1 MYEVLK
7 VSISQNL
14 MFTSVKNT
22 FETLFSSILVYVLHA
37 VI

>member
-22 FETLFSSILVYVLHA
+22 FETLFSSILHA